1 VAVEV
6 VEDIQVLE
14 LMLGVQTLV
23 VVEVDPVDVVLVVVV
38 ALV

>member
-1 VAVEV
+1 M

-23 VVEVDPVDVVLVVVV
+23 VVEVDLVDVVLVVVV
-38 ALV
+38 GQVLLS

>member
-1 VAVEV
+1 M